1 MLLALPNHAFFLHT
15 SSPFPLGFSLASM
28 LSTIY
33 DKWGGLR
40 GGPILPSKNGMA
52 PDNGGMADSDEE
64 VLTNLT
70 AAMMAKFAAAWAEDK
85 LKCSDSTG
93 PF

>member
-28 LSTIY
+28 LSAIY

-40 GGPILPSKNGMA
+40 GGPILPSKNGVA
-52 PDNGGMADSDEE
+52 RLRLALKNRAFLCNHE
-64 VLTNLT
+64 VRTL
-70 AAMMAKFAAAWAEDK
+70 
-85 LKCSDSTG
+85 
-93 PF
+93 PFLSPYSLMKVFSSQT

>member
-1 MLLALPNHAFFLHT
+1 MSSLLLALPNHAFFLHT

-40 GGPILPSKNGMA
+40 GGPILPSKNGVA
-52 PDNGGMADSDEE
+52 LSQSVVKTDSLLFSQNDRRSFCGG
-64 VLTNLT
+64 VL
-70 AAMMAKFAAAWAEDK
+70 
-85 LKCSDSTG
+85 G
-93 PF
+93 

>member
-33 DKWGGLR
+33 DKWGGVE
-40 GGPILPSKNGMA
+40 GGPILPSKNGVA
-52 PDNGGMADSDEE
+52 LTSEVENCRRRRSRLKTASEE
-64 VLTNLT
+64 ATYGE
-70 AAMMAKFAAAWAEDK
+70 KK
-85 LKCSDSTG
+85 
-93 PF
+93 